1 MALSL
6 PRSPKIDGHH
16 LHHPLLHTQLLT
28 LLHTEYCVVH
38 STHCSVVLSGMELTH
53 STSHSTKVYTV
64 HCKQHTNMIHSAS
77 VINSVVLCCV
87 VLSSV
92 ILWCV
97 LLLCVLLCSV
107 VLCSV
112 AKGRSLSLPG
122 LG

>member
-6 PRSPKIDGHH
+6 PRSPTIDGHH
-16 LHHPLLHTQLLT
+16 LHHPLLHTPLLT
-28 LLHTEYCVVH
+28 LLHTEYCVGH
-38 STHCSVVLSGMELTH
+38 STHCSVVLPGMELTH
-53 STSHSTKVYTV
+53 STKVYAA
-64 HCKQHTNMIHSAS
+64 HCKQHPNTIHSAS

-92 ILWCV
+92 MLCCV
-97 LLLCVLLCSV
+97 LLCCVLLCSV

-122 LG
+122 